1 MRHTLS
7 SRFQGG
13 FLGAAIGEILAA
25 RLAAHPS
32 EARAWAEIGFG
43 GSLGAPEPL
52 ASEPLASH
60 WGKWT
65 IDQMCRLTRSPS
77 AFSEPPTKPPMS
89 LAGLAIALLPL
100 AFFYHEDSHL
110 LNRQVQRRL
119 DQWQMPREAGMGA
132 IAIGYAI
139 SLILREQVQPLD
151 LIPQILAEMPDS
163 AALTDTL
170 TQVQSWLVEASIASQ
185 FSAHRLFGV
194 NSLPVS
200 ISVSPTLVSLETIPI
215 ALALYAFLSTPED
228 FRLSLLRV
236 AQFPSQNACV
246 HRLTC
251 SLTAALSGAHNGRGG
266 LPQDWR
272 RLLRDDLSRDNLARD
287 NLARD
292 NLVRD
297 NLERRSPLSLS
308 WDVRSESELLECVNR
323 FVSAW
328 SGMHNP
334 VRHNLYSNP
343 PVAVSIPR
351 IIRPI

>member
-1 MRHTLS
+1 
-7 SRFQGG
+7 
-13 FLGAAIGEILAA
+13 
-25 RLAAHPS
+25 
-32 EARAWAEIGFG
+32 
-43 GSLGAPEPL
+43 
-52 ASEPLASH
+52 
-60 WGKWT
+60 
-65 IDQMCRLTRSPS
+65 
-77 AFSEPPTKPPMS
+77 MS

-100 AFFYHEDSHL
+100 AFFYHEDPHL
-110 LNRQVQRRL
+110 LNRQVQQRL

-132 IAIGYAI
+132 IAIGHAI
-139 SLILREQVQPLD
+139 SLILRERFQPLD
-151 LIPQILAEMPDS
+151 FIPQILAELPDS
-163 AALTDTL
+163 AALIAPL
-170 TQVQSWLVEASIASQ
+170 TQVQNWLVEASIASQ

-200 ISVSPTLVSLETIPI
+200 ISVSPTLVSLETISI

-266 LPQDWR
+266 IPQDWR
-272 RLLRDDLSRDNLARD
+272 RLLRDD
-287 NLARD
+287 
-292 NLVRD
+292 
-297 NLERRSPLSLS
+297 LERRSPLSLS

-334 VRHNLYSNP
+334 VHHNLCSSF